1 MRERETDTNEVRIA
15 IEDAQK
21 NAVIFGK
28 ANLNKPTSKKGNE
41 EMQIFNFILTNQT
54 ELIIMYIT
62 IRHVT
67 VESGMSSSSGLMP
80 FYLEG

>member
-1 MRERETDTNEVRIA
+1 
-15 IEDAQK
+15 
-21 NAVIFGK
+21 
-28 ANLNKPTSKKGNE
+28 
-41 EMQIFNFILTNQT
+41 MQIFNFILTNQT